1 MNIKSIGMTLLF
13 VGSFLFSAHA
23 QKKSNA
29 IERPALVVCVVVDQM
44 RYDFLTRYWDTYGE
58 GGFKRLANDGF
69 EFQRTYFNYFPTK
82 TGPGHASIA
91 TGTTPA
97 MHGIVGND
105 WYDVDLKRNM
115 HVVEDQ
121 SVEGVGSSNPEHK
134 RSPKNL
140 QSSTLADQIRL
151 ATNFRSKSIG
161 VALKD
166 RGAIL
171 TAGHSANGAY
181 WFDEKSGNWVTSNY
195 YLSELPAWVQQ
206 FNSNRKR
213 LDSLKSLTWTPLL
226 GKTEAY
232 KESTADNQPWEE
244 SLNKNAAPVF
254 PYVLSDI
261 GKADYKVIP
270 NTPWGNWLTTQFALD
285 ALQAENLGKDGT
297 TDFLSISYSSTDKVG
312 HSYGPYS
319 IENQDTYL
327 RLDQELA
334 TLLTALDK
342 QVGKNQYLF
351 FLTADHGIMDNP
363 IFLRSKKLTGG
374 IFKPGPLNAALK
386 TAFGTDSIISHFINM
401 QYYLNHD
408 LLTRKKITRKQVFDI
423 MKGTLMKAESVL
435 DVFDFY
441 EPQVFN
447 NRFLLPYYQ
456 NGYYPKR
463 SGDFQVVLKPGYADD
478 KNEMGTNHTSP
489 FSYDTHIPLL
499 FYGWK
504 VPKGKSS
511 LDANVTDIAPTISNM
526 LQILEPNASTGKV
539 LEFK

>member
-1 MNIKSIGMTLLF
+1 MTLLI
-13 VGSFLFSAHA
+13 VGSFLFSAKA
-23 QKKSNA
+23 QKKSNP
-29 IERPALVVCVVVDQM
+29 IERPSLVVCVVVDQM

-58 GGFKRLANDGF
+58 GGFKRLANEGF

-97 MHGIVGND
+97 LNGSVGND
-105 WYDVDLKRNM
+105 WYDRDLKRNVY
-115 HVVEDQ
+115 VVEDP
-121 SVEGVGSSNPEHK
+121 SVEGIGSANPDNK

-161 VALKD
+161 ISIKD

-171 TAGHSANGAY
+171 TAGHSGNGAY
-181 WFDEKSGNWVTSNY
+181 WFDEKSGDWVTSSY
-195 YLSELPAWVQQ
+195 YMDELPKWVQR
-206 FNSNRKR
+206 FNSNKKR

-232 KESTADNQPWEE
+232 IESTGDNQPWEE

-254 PYVLSDI
+254 PYVLSEI
-261 GKADYKVIP
+261 AKTDYSVIP
-270 NTPWGNWLTTQFALD
+270 NTPWGNWLTTQLALD

-312 HSYGPYS
+312 HAYGPYS

-327 RLDQELA
+327 RLDQELS
-334 TLLTALDK
+334 TLLAALDK
-342 QVGKNQYLF
+342 QVGKNQYLL

-363 IFLRSKKLTGG
+363 VFLRSRKLTGG
-374 IFKPGPLNAALK
+374 IYKPGALNETLK
-386 TAFGTDSIISHFINM
+386 STFGTDSIISKFINM

-408 LLTRKKITRKQVFDI
+408 QLIRKKITRKQVFDV
-423 MKGTLMKAESVL
+423 MQTTLMKAESVL
-435 DVFDFY
+435 DVFDFSD
-441 EPQVFN
+441 PMAFN
-447 NRFLLPYYQ
+447 NRFLLPYFQ
-456 NGYYPKR
+456 NGYYAKR
-463 SGDFQVVLKPGYADD
+463 SGDIQVVLKPGYSDD
-478 KNEMGTNHTSP
+478 KNEMGTNHTSTY
-489 FSYDTHIPLL
+489 SYDTHIPLL

-511 LDANVTDIAPTISNM
+511 KDANITDIAPTISNM
-526 LQILEPNASTGKV
+526 LQILEPNASTGRV